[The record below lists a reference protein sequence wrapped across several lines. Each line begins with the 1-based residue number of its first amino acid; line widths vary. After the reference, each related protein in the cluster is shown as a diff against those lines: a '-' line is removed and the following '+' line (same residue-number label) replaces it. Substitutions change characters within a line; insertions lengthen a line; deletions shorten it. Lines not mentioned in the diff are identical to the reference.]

1 MKNKIVLGVTGGIA
15 AYKAADIARRIME
28 LGCAVQVVMTKNAE
42 AFIGPLTFE
51 ALTGNKVLRAGLPAP
66 GEDSMPHITLQRE
79 ACIVLVAPATANI
92 IGKFANG
99 IADDS
104 LSTFLLACNAQVIM
118 APAMNTMMYE
128 NKAVQKNIATLKER
142 GVIIV
147 GPAVGMLACGD
158 EGAGKLSPVEDIVT
172 AVEEALKIKRDFA
185 NLNVIVTAGGT
196 REPVDAVR
204 FIGNSSS
211 GKMGFSVA
219 EALKRRGAKVTL
231 IAGATEV
238 KPPDDIK
245 IVNVKT
251 AEEMRLETMSCFDN
265 ADILIMAAAVGD
277 YRVMEAE
284 NRKVKKSGQW
294 NITLVEN
301 PDILM
306 EVSKRKRGQI
316 VIGFAAET
324 ENTLENGKEKL
335 LKKNMDMIVIND
347 VSRKDTGFASD
358 YNEITILT
366 RAGELTRHG
375 KALKSELA
383 EIILD
388 NAVKLL
394 KNGKNE
400 KDKKR
405 A

>member
-15 AYKAADIARRIME
+15 AYKAADIARRVME
-28 LGCAVQVVMTKNAE
+28 LGFAVQVVMTKNAE
-42 AFIGPLTFE
+42 AFITPLTFE
-51 ALTGNKVLRAGLPAP
+51 ALTGNKVLRAGLPTP

-79 ACIVLVAPATANI
+79 ARLVLVAPATANI
-92 IGKFANG
+92 IGKFAHG

-104 LSTFLLACNAQVIM
+104 LSTLLLASDAQVVM
-118 APAMNTMMYE
+118 APAMNTKMYE
-128 NKAVQKNIATLKER
+128 NEAVQKNIATLKER
-142 GVIIV
+142 GVIMI
-147 GPAVGMLACGD
+147 GPAIGTLACGD

-172 AVEEALKIKRDFA
+172 AVESALKVKRDFA

-196 REPVDAVR
+196 REPLDAVR

-211 GKMGFSVA
+211 GKMGFA
-219 EALKRRGAKVTL
+219 IATALKMRGANVT
-231 IAGATEV
+231 IISGATEV
-238 KPPDDIK
+238 EPPDDIK
-245 IVNVKT
+245 VVNVKT
-251 AEEMRLETMSCFDN
+251 AEEMRQATLSHFDN
-265 ADILIMAAAVGD
+265 ADILIMSAAVSD
-277 YRVMEAE
+277 YRMMGAE
-284 NRKVKKSGQW
+284 NRKVKKNGQW
-294 NITLVEN
+294 DITLVEN

-324 ENTLENGKEKL
+324 ENPVENGKKKL

-347 VSRKDTGFASD
+347 VSRKDIGFASD
-358 YNEITILT
+358 YNEITTIRRT
-366 RAGELTRHG
+366 GELTQHG

-388 NAVKLL
+388 NAIKLFQ
-394 KNGKNE
+394 NG